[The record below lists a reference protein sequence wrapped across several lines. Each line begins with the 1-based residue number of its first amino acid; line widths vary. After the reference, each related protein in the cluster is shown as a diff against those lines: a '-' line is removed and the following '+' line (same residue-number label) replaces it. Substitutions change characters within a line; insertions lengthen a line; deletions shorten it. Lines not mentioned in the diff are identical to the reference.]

1 MELTPI
7 DDQRRHREK
16 VEFELSR
23 QTQLLEC
30 LLRLFDNRIKAR
42 VDQLR
47 REVMAIRE
55 QKATLERE
63 RDALCRQVTDLQ
75 PIAVSADE
83 WERYLSS

>member
-1 MELTPI
+1 MELTLN
-7 DDQRRHREK
+7 DDKRHREK

-23 QTQLLEC
+23 QTQLLER
-30 LLRLFDNRIKAR
+30 LLGLFEARIKAR

-47 REVMAIRE
+47 HEVVAIRE

-75 PIAVSADE
+75 PLAVSVDD